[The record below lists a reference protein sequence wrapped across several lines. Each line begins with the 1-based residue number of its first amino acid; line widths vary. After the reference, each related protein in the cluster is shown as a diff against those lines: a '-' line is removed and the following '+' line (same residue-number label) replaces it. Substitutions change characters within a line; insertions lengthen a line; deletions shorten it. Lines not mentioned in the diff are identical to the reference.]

1 MQSGIFILLIRIFS
15 FLLLLAVW
23 VQRYDLGEY
32 TQGWIL
38 ALNVGLLRGRD
49 GKIKQFVDVVAL
61 ADDRVILLSVEGV
74 LQNAAGI
81 KIVLLTT
88 IRPQFINQG
97 VQNYELIGLNLFA
110 KALISSS
117 IGVLLD
123 IQELG
128 DELW

>member
-1 MQSGIFILLIRIFS
+1 M
-15 FLLLLAVW
+15 
-23 VQRYDLGEY
+23 GEY
-32 TQGWIL
+32 TQGSIL
-38 ALNVGLLRGRD
+38 ALNVGLLGSRD

-61 ADDRVILLSVEGV
+61 ADDRVILLSVKGV

-88 IRPQFINQG
+88 IGPQFINQG
-97 VQNYELIGLNLFA
+97 VQNYELLGLNLFA

-128 DELW
+128 DEL